1 VFLAPVNQC
10 GQNVTDPRLH
20 PVPFATDPTHDAHK
34 PGQNGDRERP
44 SIALSLK
51 DFLHL
56 DATVTVTS
64 EMGSNIGKVTAL
76 VREISELLR
85 QGSEAKK
92 SL

>member
-1 VFLAPVNQC
+1 MRKGFAAGFNQFWVGAVFGVALSLVLVLIPI
-10 GQNVTDPRLH
+10 GW
-20 PVPFATDPTHDAHK
+20 
-34 PGQNGDRERP
+34 
-44 SIALSLK
+44 IASSLK

-64 EMGSNIGKVTAL
+64 EMGSNVDKVTAL

-85 QGSEAKK
+85 QGSETKE

>member
-1 VFLAPVNQC
+1 
-10 GQNVTDPRLH
+10 
-20 PVPFATDPTHDAHK
+20 
-34 PGQNGDRERP
+34 
-44 SIALSLK
+44 LK

-64 EMGSNIGKVTAL
+64 EMGSNVEKVTAL
-76 VREISELLR
+76 VREVSELLR

>member
-1 VFLAPVNQC
+1 
-10 GQNVTDPRLH
+10 
-20 PVPFATDPTHDAHK
+20 VPFATDPTQDAHK

-64 EMGSNIGKVTAL
+64 EMGSNIDKVTAL